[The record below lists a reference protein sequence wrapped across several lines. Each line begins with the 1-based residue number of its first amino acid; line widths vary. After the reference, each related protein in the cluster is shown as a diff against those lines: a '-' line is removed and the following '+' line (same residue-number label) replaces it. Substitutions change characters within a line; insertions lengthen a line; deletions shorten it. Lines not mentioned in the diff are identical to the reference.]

1 MKHFFT
7 VVFILTQYTLF
18 SQITDDFGDGDFTA
32 NPAWA
37 GTGADYT
44 VNASFELQ
52 LNNTVAATS
61 YLSTLH
67 ALTNLDDKEWRFH
80 VRQSFSP
87 SGSNFGRVYLTSSS
101 ADLSSDPDGFYLQF
115 GEAGSTDAVRL
126 FNVQSGVDIEI
137 LAGTTGQIASSF
149 QMGVRVVRDN
159 TGLWELYLDDTGGT
173 SYALAASGTDPTN
186 LLGSHFGFFSEYTA
200 SNADNFFYDDVYI
213 GDEVVDVTPPT
224 IASVTAISATEI
236 EVLFDEAVDQTTAET
251 TTNYSYAPN
260 GSAITSAVR
269 DGVNSALVHVTVA
282 GTFAN
287 GTIYTLTTN
296 NVQDL
301 EGNTMISQDE
311 NFAFLIAEPPVWG
324 DVIIN
329 EFVCDPTPVVGMP
342 EAEFVEIYN
351 RSTKIFD
358 VQSWQLGDA
367 SGFGTVQQAWLL
379 PGEYLTLTTTTYE
392 DSFALASVGVTSFP
406 SLNNSGDHIVLMSDL
421 GVPIDSIVY
430 TDDWYQDD
438 TKDGGGYS
446 IERIN
451 PDDPCTDISDWAA
464 SNGASGGTPGA
475 QNSIYDTTPDTQAP
489 TIDQTIALAP
499 NFLEVH
505 FSEGMDS
512 TSLSDAIITINP
524 TLTIQ
529 NNFVLDTYPSML
541 TLQFQENLA
550 QSQTYQIEL
559 QNVADCWSNT
569 ANLNAIFALPAT
581 VEPGDLI
588 INEILFNPVTGGY
601 DYVELYNNSDK
612 LLDLNMLEMANFD
625 DDTISNNAIIES
637 NFLLFPGEYAV
648 ITEDSTQVQQ
658 QYPSSV
664 LGRFVESDL
673 PTYSNDEGSV
683 YLIRG
688 NQTIDAVS
696 YLDDWH
702 FQLIDDDNGKSL
714 ERIEPDAPSN
724 DRNNWHTAAESV
736 GFGTPG
742 GENSQFYPALTNGT
756 FSYTSE
762 TVSPDNDGFED
773 VLQINYEMN
782 AIGYIGT
789 FRIFD
794 DRGRQ
799 VATVID
805 NELLSTEGTLS
816 WQGVTD
822 EGTKASIGPYVGIFE
837 AYDVQGGLIFT
848 GKKVF
853 VVAGNI

>member
-7 VVFILTQYTLF
+7 VVFILTQYTLI
-18 SQITDDFGDGDFTA
+18 SQITDDFGDGDFTV
-32 NPAWA
+32 NPTWS
-37 GTGADYT
+37 GTDADYI

-52 LNNTVAATS
+52 LNNTVADTS
-61 YLSTLH
+61 YLSTPHGL
-67 ALTNLDDKEWRFH
+67 ANMDDKEWSFH

-101 ADLSSDPDGFYLQF
+101 ADLTSDPDGFYLQF

-126 FNVQSGVDIEI
+126 FRVQGGTHVEI
-137 LAGTTGQIASSF
+137 LAGTSGQIATSF

-159 TGLWELYLDDTGGT
+159 TGSWELFLDDTGGT
-173 SYALAASGTDPTN
+173 SYTLAASAVDATN
-186 LLGSHFGFFSEYTA
+186 LLGSHFGFYSEYTV
-200 SNADNFFYDDVYI
+200 SNADNFFYDDVYV
-213 GDEVVDVTPPT
+213 GDEIIDVTPPT
-224 IASVTAISATEI
+224 VASVTAISNTEI
-236 EVLFDEAVDQTTAET
+236 DVLFDEAVDQTTAET

-260 GSAITSAVR
+260 GSAITTAIR
-269 DGVNSALVHVTVA
+269 DGVNPALVHLTIA
-282 GTFAN
+282 GTLTN
-287 GTIYTLTTN
+287 GTVYTLTTV
-296 NVQDL
+296 NVEDL
-301 EGNTMISQDE
+301 EGNVMTSQDE
-311 NFAFLIAEPPVWG
+311 DFAILIAETPVWG
-324 DVIIN
+324 DVVIN
-329 EFVCDPTPVVGMP
+329 EFMCDPTPVVGLP
-342 EAEFVEIYN
+342 EVEFVEIYN
-351 RSTKIFD
+351 RSNKIFN
-358 VQSWQLGDA
+358 VQNWQLWDEAA
-367 SGFGTVQQAWLL
+367 SGTIQDAWIL
-379 PGEYLTLTTTTYE
+379 PGEYLILTSTSYV
-392 DSFALASVGVTSFP
+392 DSFALATVGVTGIEG
-406 SLNNSGDHIVLMSDL
+406 LNNDEDHIVLRSDL

-430 TDDWYQDD
+430 TDDWYQDPA
-438 TKDGGGYS
+438 KDDGGYS

-451 PDDPCTDISDWAA
+451 PEAPCSGDSDWAA
-464 SNGASGGTPGA
+464 SNDISGGTPGA
-475 QNSIYDTTPDTQAP
+475 QNSIYDTSPDTQPPYIA
-489 TIDQTIALAP
+489 QTIALAP

-512 TSLSDAIITINP
+512 TSLSDAIITIDP

-529 NNFVLDTYPSML
+529 NNYVLSPYPSMM
-541 TLQFQENLA
+541 TLQFQENIA
-550 QSQTYQIEL
+550 ESQVYEIEL

-581 VEPGDLI
+581 VEPGDLV

-625 DDTISNNAIIES
+625 NDTISNNVLIDQ

-658 QYPSSV
+658 HYPSSV

-673 PTYSNDEGSV
+673 PTYSNDEGNV
-683 YLIRG
+683 YLING
-688 NQTIDAVS
+688 NQVIDAVS

-702 FQLIDDDNGKSL
+702 FQLIDDDDGKSL
-714 ERIEPDAPSN
+714 ERIEPNAPSN

-742 GENSQFYPALTNGT
+742 GENSQYYPALTNGT

-782 AIGYIGT
+782 APGYVGT
-789 FRIFD
+789 FKIYD
-794 DRGRQ
+794 DRGRP

-805 NELLSTEGTLS
+805 SELLSTTGTLS